1 MGKKANSGM
10 PIPMDDLRRKAQ
22 ALEPI
27 SQEEAEFIL
36 NLPWDEFEKVMTIS
50 RAQADKISGNRIY
63 FYYTGDKYPALSL
76 TGEQCSL
83 MCNHCKAELL
93 KRLPPVRSS
102 EELVKVCRNLERNG
116 AKGCLLTG
124 GCDAHARVPIG
135 DFAEGIKRAK
145 EETSLTLIAHTGPV
159 EEEEIKQ
166 LKDAGLDGILLDIV
180 GSPETTKK
188 IYGIEIPEKRY
199 IDTLKSC
206 ENYGISIISPHV
218 CVGLDYGKL
227 SHELNS
233 LRIIQSITPTTIVII
248 ALMPLLNTPMKDV
261 RVNPE
266 DVARIVAV
274 AKLMFPSIPITLGCA
289 KSAGDLR
296 SRIDEL
302 GIRAGVSA
310 IAMPTESAREVAEEL
325 GYSIEKVE
333 TCCGVPPD

>member
-1 MGKKANSGM
+1 MSEIKGKAESM
-10 PIPMDDLRRKAQ
+10 
-22 ALEPI
+22 EPI
-27 SQEEAEFIL
+27 SYEEGEFLL
-36 NLPWDEFEKVMTIS
+36 NLPWNEFKKVMDIS
-50 RAQADKISGNRIY
+50 RNQADKISGKRIY
-63 FYYTGDKYPALSL
+63 FYYTGDKYPALSI
-76 TGEQCSL
+76 TGEDCSL
-83 MCNHCKAELL
+83 MCKHCKAELL
-93 KRLPPVRSS
+93 KRLPPVRSN
-102 EELVKVCRNLERNG
+102 EELVKVCMNLEKRG

-124 GCDAHARVPIG
+124 GCDVHARVPIG
-135 DFAEGIKRAK
+135 DFAQGIRKAK
-145 EETSLTLIAHTGPV
+145 KETSLTLIAHTGPV
-159 EEEEIKQ
+159 GEEEIKQ

-180 GSPETTKK
+180 GSKETTKK
-188 IYGIEIPEKRY
+188 IYGIEIPEERY

-206 ENYGISIISPHV
+206 ENSGIPIISPHV

-233 LRIIQSITPTTIVII
+233 LKIIQSITPTTIVII

-266 DVARIVAV
+266 DVARIVAI
-274 AKLMFPSIPITLGCA
+274 AKLMFPSVSITLGCA

-302 GIRAGVSA
+302 GIKAGVSA
-310 IAMPTESAREVAEEL
+310 IAMPTESAREVADEL

>member
-1 MGKKANSGM
+1 MSE
-10 PIPMDDLRRKAQ
+10 IERKAK

-27 SQEEAEFIL
+27 SHEEAEFL
-36 NLPWDEFEKVMTIS
+36 LDLPWDEFQQAMTIS
-50 RAQADKISGNRIY
+50 REQADRIFGKRIY
-63 FYYTGDKYPALSL
+63 FYYAGDKYPALSL
-76 TGEQCSL
+76 TGENCSL

-93 KRLPPVRSS
+93 KRLPPVRSN
-102 EELVKVCRNLERNG
+102 EELVKVCRNLEKNG
-116 AKGCLLTG
+116 ARGCLLTG
-124 GCDAHARVPIG
+124 GCDVHARVPIG
-135 DFAEGIKRAK
+135 DFAEGIRRVKD
-145 EETSLTLIAHTGPV
+145 ETSLTLIAHTGPV
-159 EEEEIKQ
+159 EEKEVKQ

-206 ENYGISIISPHV
+206 ENSGISIISPHV

-227 SHELNS
+227 NHELNS
-233 LRIIQSITPTTIVII
+233 LKIIQSITPTTIVII

-261 RVNPE
+261 KVNPK

-274 AKLMFPSIPITLGCA
+274 AKLMFPSISITLGCA
-289 KSAGDLR
+289 KSAGELR

-302 GIRAGVSA
+302 GILAGASA
-310 IAMPTESAREVAEEL
+310 IAMPTESARKAADEL
-325 GYSIEKVE
+325 GYSIEKVG

>member
-10 PIPMDDLRRKAQ
+10 LIPMDDLRRKAQ

-50 RAQADKISGNRIY
+50 RKQADKISGKKIY

>member
-1 MGKKANSGM
+1 MSE
-10 PIPMDDLRRKAQ
+10 IERKAE
-22 ALEPI
+22 ALEQI
-27 SQEEAEFIL
+27 SYEEGEFLL
-36 NLPWDEFEKVMTIS
+36 NLPWDEFEKVMNIS
-50 RAQADKISGNRIY
+50 REQADKISGKRIR
-63 FYYTGDKYPALSL
+63 FYYTGEKFPALSI

-83 MCNHCKAELL
+83 MCKHCRAELL

-102 EELVKVCRNLERNG
+102 EELVKVCTNLEKNG

-124 GCDAHARVPIG
+124 GCDVHARVPVG
-135 DFAEGIKRAK
+135 DFAEGIKK
-145 EETSLTLIAHTGPV
+145 VKDETSLTLIAHTGPV

-188 IYGIEIPEKRY
+188 IYGIKIPEKRY
-199 IDTLKSC
+199 IDTLTSC

-233 LRIIQSITPTTIVII
+233 LKIIQSITPTTIVII

-261 RVNPE
+261 KVNPE
-266 DVARIVAV
+266 DVARIVAA
-274 AKLMFPSIPITLGCA
+274 AKLMFPSTPITLGCA
-289 KSAGDLR
+289 KSAGELR

-302 GIRAGVSA
+302 GILAGASA
-310 IAMPTESAREVAEEL
+310 VAMPTERAREVAEEL
-325 GYSIEKVE
+325 HYSIEKVE
-333 TCCGVPPD
+333 TCCGISHQNLKSNSQSR

>member
-1 MGKKANSGM
+1 MSEIREKAESM
-10 PIPMDDLRRKAQ
+10 
-22 ALEPI
+22 EPI
-27 SQEEAEFIL
+27 SQEEAEFLL
-36 NLPWDEFEKVMTIS
+36 NLPWNEFNSVMDIS
-50 RAQADKISGNRIY
+50 RNQADKISGKRIY
-63 FYYTGDKYPALSL
+63 FYYTGDSYPALSI
-76 TGEQCSL
+76 TGENCSL

-124 GCDAHARVPIG
+124 GCDVHARVPIG

-159 EEEEIKQ
+159 EEEEIRQ

-180 GSPETTKK
+180 GSPETTKR

-206 ENYGISIISPHV
+206 ENFGIPIISPHV

-227 SHELNS
+227 NHELNS
-233 LRIIQSITPTTIVII
+233 LKIIQSITPTTIVII

-261 RVNPE
+261 KVNPE
-266 DVARIVAV
+266 DVARIVAI
-274 AKLMFPSIPITLGCA
+274 AKLMFPSTPITLGCA
-289 KSAGDLR
+289 KSAGELR

-310 IAMPTESAREVAEEL
+310 IAMPTKSARILAGEFNYATED
-325 GYSIEKVE
+325 VE